1 MMLVHAWL
9 YGLGLRHSECGPG
22 TGSTAWEL
30 IKKEMVVHSTP
41 QLVNQKL
48 PFNRNPRGLVCTRQL
63 ETYRASCSASE
74 VHACPCRGAAKYP
87 LPFLW
92 EPDFKSPLGRPLLKT
107 LIPVVQSRPSFRSSH
122 GLSLANQ
129 AIPSLASDWLR
140 VGHLTQAHKNLPR
153 KLSLNCRK

>member
-1 MMLVHAWL
+1 MPGSMG
-9 YGLGLRHSECGPG
+9 YGCDTQQCGPG

-30 IKKEMVVHSTP
+30 IRKGKVIHSTP

-48 PFNRNPRGLVCTRQL
+48 PFNRSPRGLVCTRQL
-63 ETYRASCSASE
+63 EIYRASCSASE
-74 VHACPCRGAAKYP
+74 VHACPCHGAPKYL

-92 EPDFKSPLGRPLLKT
+92 EPDFKSPLGRPLLRT
-107 LIPVVQSRPSFRSSH
+107 LIPVEQSRPSFRSSP

-140 VGHLTQAHKNLPR
+140 VGRLAQAHKNLPR
-153 KLSLNCRK
+153 KLSLNWRK